1 MESPISE
8 PFECPAV
15 YDWIQ
20 ACLCTRSLKPFMTLP
35 ELVATRLPSATNASN
50 RDQWIQLTPR
60 TLLFE
65 RLFSVMQ
72 SDWSPQQIVE
82 ALLSAGAN
90 QLVLDTLPEAV
101 LAPLQEAI
109 VKSQAE
115 PPATWSKD
123 LLALVGREDV
133 GMLLTPG
140 QRPRQVQSTLL
151 VRFPHFSKISLTMNR
166 RRRTKRILTSMPY
179 VYL

>member
-1 MESPISE
+1 MDSLISE

-20 ACLCTRSLKPFMTLP
+20 ACLRTRGLKPFITLP
-35 ELVATRLPSATNASN
+35 ELVATRLPSATSASN
-50 RDQWIQLTPR
+50 RDQWSQLTPR

-65 RLFSVMQ
+65 RLFSAMQ
-72 SDWSPQQIVE
+72 SNWSAQQMVE
-82 ALLSAGAN
+82 ELSSAGAD

-115 PPATWSKD
+115 PPATWSKE
-123 LLALVGREDV
+123 LLTLVGREDV

-151 VRFPHFSKISLTMNR
+151 VRNYICLGIHVWFENNAD
-166 RRRTKRILTSMPY
+166 
-179 VYL
+179 